1 MKLIQTGRAMLASG
15 ALAVAALGAAG
26 SAEARDVVWSV
37 GVGAPGAQV
46 IVGNA
51 PVYMAPPIVVHA
63 PTYYAPP
70 PVYYQPRPIYYQP
83 RPIYYQP
90 QPVYR
95 VQGPRWVERG
105 PRHGGGRHHDRH
117 RHGGRDRDRD

>member
-15 ALAVAALGAAG
+15 AMAIAALGAAG
-26 SAEARDVVWSV
+26 SAQARDVVWSV

-51 PVYMAPPIVVHA
+51 PVYMAPPIMVQA
-63 PTYYAPP
+63 PTYYAPPP

-83 RPIYYQP
+83 QPIYYQP

-105 PRHGGGRHHDRH
+105 PRHHHGH
-117 RHGGRDRDRD
+117 RHGGRDRD